1 MGEGKIM
8 KKLAIIPVLLMLS
21 IAYADNVKIS
31 FNYEKIVEPN
41 DTVEIDLKI
50 QNTADTYLWKCKALV
65 DVSLL
70 GDEIQYFTIVSEPE
84 WSDKINPGVSVN
96 GKLKIKISSDATD
109 VNLKIPIIISGE
121 IGACEEGCK
130 PFMDGPFYIEISIK
144 NRGIEAFN
152 YAESLYNEKKYEEA
166 MRKYEEAKNYFLK
179 YSDDKNAKKCIIKSK
194 YCEGNLKL
202 SSGISYFNDG
212 DLENAK
218 KEFEDA
224 KSIFETVN
232 DDDMI
237 ELCNEWIDKCTEK
250 ETVTPTEPPVTVTS
264 SPTITSPSATTPSP
278 SPSSTFPGHGKTVF
292 AIPIIAAIILIL
304 IATIK
309 IKK

>member
-96 GKLKIKISSDATD
+96 GKLKIKISSDEFRCDRCEPEDTD
-109 VNLKIPIIISGE
+109 
-121 IGACEEGCK
+121 
-130 PFMDGPFYIEISIK
+130 
-144 NRGIEAFN
+144 
-152 YAESLYNEKKYEEA
+152 YNI
-166 MRKYEEAKNYFLK
+166 R
-179 YSDDKNAKKCIIKSK
+179 
-194 YCEGNLKL
+194 
-202 SSGISYFNDG
+202 
-212 DLENAK
+212 
-218 KEFEDA
+218 
-224 KSIFETVN
+224 
-232 DDDMI
+232 
-237 ELCNEWIDKCTEK
+237 
-250 ETVTPTEPPVTVTS
+250 
-264 SPTITSPSATTPSP
+264 
-278 SPSSTFPGHGKTVF
+278 
-292 AIPIIAAIILIL
+292 
-304 IATIK
+304 
-309 IKK
+309 